1 MSQRAAAAEDLNQR
15 PKEFLTG
22 NWVRPEK
29 LGKFQQHFL
38 TQLLSFLIW
47 GKTFWWL
54 CWIRILGLFVY
65 VSNICWPQQLVKSL
79 NFEWT
84 FLLDCSTVPFFK
96 FNFQRAKTSNPIV
109 THCLPKF
116 LSSFLSSAFWPWWR
130 DFWEK
135 AGAPLIWE
143 WWSKQDFWWF
153 PKPLL
158 SNLSSWHFTRLA
170 PCWQL

>member
-1 MSQRAAAAEDLNQR
+1 MSQRAKAAEDLNQR

-38 TQLLSFLIW
+38 TQLLSFLSFEEKLSKDFLMTLL
-47 GKTFWWL
+47 GS
-54 CWIRILGLFVY
+54 IRILGLFVY

-84 FLLDCSTVPFFK
+84 FLLGYSTVPFFK

-135 AGAPLIWE
+135 AGAPL
-143 WWSKQDFWWF
+143 
-153 PKPLL
+153 
-158 SNLSSWHFTRLA
+158 NLRMMK
-170 PCWQL
+170 